1 MNTKL
6 TLTLKKS
13 TIDKAKRY
21 AKQSGRSLSDL
32 IESYLEK
39 LTAIE
44 TSSEEVPDEF
54 KDLFGAVNLSSNM
67 DDKQAIRAILNKK
80 HQP

>member
-6 TLTLKKS
+6 TLTLEKS

-39 LTAIE
+39 LTTTE
-44 TSSEEVPDEF
+44 TSFEEVPDEF
-54 KDLFGAVNLSSNM
+54 KGLFGSIDLSSNV

-80 HQP
+80 YQS

>member
-6 TLTLKKS
+6 TLTLEKS

-32 IESYLEK
+32 IESYLEE
-39 LTAIE
+39 LTTTE
-44 TSSEEVPDEF
+44 TPFEEVPDEF
-54 KDLFGAVNLSSNM
+54 KDLFGSVNLSSDV
-67 DDKQAIRAILNKK
+67 DDKQAIRAILNRK
-80 HQP
+80 HQL

>member
-6 TLTLKKS
+6 TLTLEKS

-32 IESYLEK
+32 IESYLEE
-39 LTAIE
+39 LTTTE
-44 TSSEEVPDEF
+44 TPFEEVPDEF
-54 KDLFGAVNLSSNM
+54 KDLFGSVNLSSDV
-67 DDKQAIRAILNKK
+67 DDKQAIRVILNRK
-80 HQP
+80 HQL

>member
-6 TLTLKKS
+6 TLTLEKS

-32 IESYLEK
+32 IESYLEE
-39 LTAIE
+39 LTTTE
-44 TSSEEVPDEF
+44 TPFEEVPDEF
-54 KDLFGAVNLSSNM
+54 KDLFGAVNLSSDV
-67 DDKQAIRAILNKK
+67 DDKQAIRAILNRK
-80 HQP
+80 HQL